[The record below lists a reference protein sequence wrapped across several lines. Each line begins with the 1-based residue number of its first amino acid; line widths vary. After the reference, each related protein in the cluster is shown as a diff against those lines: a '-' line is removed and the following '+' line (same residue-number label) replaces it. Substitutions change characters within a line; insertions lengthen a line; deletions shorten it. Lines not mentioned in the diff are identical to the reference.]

1 MTMDLITAT
10 ISIIISII
18 ISISISISISI
29 LKPSVKSVCNG
40 ALQPD

>member
-1 MTMDLITAT
+1 MTMDLITAS
-10 ISIIISII
+10 ISIRII
-18 ISISISISISI
+18 ISISISI

>member
-10 ISIIISII
+10 ISIIISI
-18 ISISISISISI
+18 SIRISISISI